1 MNTRHPLVIPTLP
14 MKDMDGAMLT
24 IALHDETDHLSEAD
38 GKMLK
43 NAVCLAAYLHRTDT
57 RKSPTQSTSGKRHQP
72 SSPYIEHPLRNTLRL
87 ARWGVKDVATLAA
100 SMLHDVVED
109 HAKDIVAEFT
119 YSPAEVL
126 ASEAATRKVALAYLA
141 SVFSQEI
148 ADIVEGVSNP
158 IIDVHAVPREQRNVM
173 YVEHVAQEI
182 AANPKVFLVK
192 TADLADNAL
201 SLHHSFDVLNKGAIL
216 RAAKYLPLMP
226 IVLEVMDN
234 NAEAIRALMS
244 DAGMKD
250 LHKRFSNAEQYL
262 KQFTDAA

>member
-1 MNTRHPLVIPTLP
+1 

-57 RKSPTQSTSGKRHQP
+57 RKSPTQSTSGKRNQP

-100 SMLHDVVED
+100 SVLHDVVED

-126 ASEAATRKVALAYLA
+126 TSEAEARKVALEYIA
-141 SVFSQEI
+141 SVFTQEI
-148 ADIVEGVSNP
+148 ADIVDGVSNP
-158 IIDVHAVPREQRNVM
+158 IIDVHAIPREQRNVM

-192 TADLADNAL
+192 VADVSDNAL
-201 SLHHSFDVLNKGAIL
+201 SLHHSFDVMNKGASL

-226 IVLEVMDN
+226 IILNVL
-234 NAEAIRALMS
+234 AEHAAELKNLIS
-244 DAGMKD
+244 EAGLKD
-250 LHKRFSNAEQYL
+250 IHKRFVGAEEYL
-262 KQFTDAA
+262 KQFTNAA